1 MASNGSIG
9 PLTRFERSV
18 HGAIERVIALASPER
33 AVKRQFERKIF
44 EFGYD
49 AANPGRARTT
59 RASGLFNAASE
70 NLTNQRDRIKMM
82 WETRD
87 LVQNYSF
94 IKSIL
99 LKEAMYVCGK
109 IQYQANT
116 GDPQIDSLI
125 EAYWQQWCENC
136 DITGRHVFRQLIQ
149 LCHVAM
155 RRDGD
160 FGFILAAQGP
170 ELKLQCVEA
179 DRIGN
184 PYQAGMAEENYFG
197 GIKVNDF
204 GQIVSY
210 RIFTRN
216 IHGQYSDPAEVPPD
230 SFVHYFDPLR
240 SDQYRGITAFD
251 TAIPH
256 ARDLYE
262 LLQMEKLAVK
272 WASSQTGIITKQ
284 DPSLPDWKTGDG
296 TTNRGTPLEVV
307 EAGKLHRLL
316 PGESVVPFPAANRPS
331 PTFQGFIMALV
342 REMANGLNLP
352 YSFVWDMSVLGG
364 ATARLET
371 AQTQRAFQRH
381 QNLLIEQVLNRIKN
395 AVLTRA
401 IAFKLIPPVA
411 TYKLGKWQ
419 FPAHITAD
427 VGYQTQADLAM
438 LTSGLKTRSDI
449 YGEMGLDFEDQSRVL
464 AREIQFYQRLAG
476 ETGVP
481 IELLTQTLP
490 NASLLLA
497 QMQQAQAASAQGQVI
512 PPPPSPNISESETAP

>member
-1 MASNGSIG
+1 MITK
-9 PLTRFERSV
+9 LERSL
-18 HGAIERVIALASPER
+18 HTAIERTIALVSPR
-33 AVKRQFERKIF
+33 DAVRRQFERKVF

-49 AANPGRARTT
+49 AANPGRSRQIKS
-59 RASGLFNAASE
+59 SGLFNAASE
-70 NLTNQRDRIKMM
+70 NLSNNRDRIKMM
-82 WETRD
+82 WEVRD

-116 GDPQIDSLI
+116 GDPNVDSAI
-125 EAYWQQWCENC
+125 EDYLGNWFENC
-136 DITGRHVFRQLIQ
+136 DLTGRHVFRQLIQ
-149 LCHVAM
+149 LAHVGM

-160 FGFILAAQGP
+160 FGFILVAQGP
-170 ELKLQCVEA
+170 DLKLQTVEA

-184 PYQAGMAEENYFG
+184 PNQAGLAEANYFG
-197 GIKVNDF
+197 GIKVNEL
-204 GQIVSY
+204 GQIVFY

-216 IHGQYSDPAEVPPD
+216 IHGQYSDPTEVPPD

-251 TAIPH
+251 TTIPH

-262 LLQMEKLAVK
+262 LLQMEKMAVK
-272 WASSQTGIITKQ
+272 WASAQTGVITKQ
-284 DPSLPDWKTGDG
+284 DPSMPDWKAGDS
-296 TTNRGTPLEVV
+296 TTARGTPIEAV

-316 PGESVVPFPAANRPS
+316 PGEQVTPFPGSNRPS
-331 PTFQGFIMALV
+331 ATFNGFIVTLV

-352 YSFVWDMSVLGG
+352 FSFVWDLSVLGG

-371 AQTQRAFQRH
+371 AMTQRAFARH
-381 QNLLIEQVLNRIKN
+381 QNLLVEQVLTKIKN

-401 IAFKLIPPVA
+401 MAFKQIPPIP
-411 TYKLGKWQ
+411 TYRMGKWQ

-427 VGYQTQADLAM
+427 VGYQTAADLQM
-438 LTSGLKTRSDI
+438 LSAGLKTRSDI
-449 YGEMGLDFEDQSRVL
+449 YGEMGLDFEDQSRIL
-464 AREIQFYQRLAG
+464 AREVQFYQRLAA

-481 IELLTQTLP
+481 IELLTQNLP
-490 NASLLLA
+490 NASMMLA
-497 QMQQAQAASAQGQVI
+497 QMQAAMAATMSGKAAPA
-512 PPPPSPNISESETAP
+512 PPLAPEPSSSG

>member
-1 MASNGSIG
+1 MSKITS
-9 PLTRFERSV
+9 FERSV
-18 HGAIERVIALASPER
+18 HSAIERVVAFASPR
-33 AVKRQFERKIF
+33 AAVQRQYERKVF

-49 AANPGRARTT
+49 AANPGRARQ
-59 RASGLFNAASE
+59 AKGSGLFNAASE
-70 NLTNQRDRIKMM
+70 NLQNNRDRVKMM
-82 WETRD
+82 WEVRD

-94 IKSIL
+94 VKSIL

-109 IQYQANT
+109 IQYQSNT
-116 GDPQIDSLI
+116 GDPQVDTVI
-125 EAYWQQWCENC
+125 EDYWQNWCENC

-149 LCHVAM
+149 LMHVGM

-160 FGFILAAQGP
+160 SGFILVAQGP
-170 ELKLQCVEA
+170 DLKLQCVES

-184 PYQAGMAEENYFG
+184 PNQAGTAEQNYFG
-197 GIKVNDF
+197 GIKVNEL
-204 GQIVSY
+204 GQIVYY

-216 IHGQYSDPAEVPPD
+216 IHGQYSDPTEVPPD

-240 SDQYRGITAFD
+240 SDQYRGVTAFD
-251 TAIPH
+251 TCIPH

-272 WASSQTGIITKQ
+272 WQSAQTGVITKQ
-284 DPSLPDWKTGDG
+284 DPTLPDWKQGG
-296 TTNRGTPLEVV
+296 PTTAKNTPIETV

-316 PGESVVPFPAANRPS
+316 PGESVTPFPGSNRPS
-331 PTFQGFIMALV
+331 ATFQGFVSTLV

-352 YSFVWDMSVLGG
+352 YSFVWDLSVLGG

-371 AQTQRAFQRH
+371 AQTQRAFARH
-381 QNLLIEQVLNRIKN
+381 QNLLTEQVLNRIKN

-401 IAFKLIPPVA
+401 MAFKIIPPIQ

-427 VGYQTQADLAM
+427 VGYQTQADLSM
-438 LTSGLKTRSDI
+438 LSAGLKTRSDI
-449 YGEMGLDFEDQSRVL
+449 YGEMGLDFEDQSRIL

-481 IELLTQTLP
+481 IELLTQNLP
-490 NASLLLA
+490 NASLMLA
-497 QMQQAQAASAQGQVI
+497 QMQQAQMASGQGQAASVD
-512 PPPPSPNISESETAP
+512 PEPSASG

>member
-1 MASNGSIG
+1 MI
-9 PLTRFERSV
+9 TRFERSV
-18 HGAIERVIALASPER
+18 HSAIERTIALVNPQA
-33 AVKRQFERKIF
+33 AIKRQFERKIF

-49 AANPGRARTT
+49 AANPGRARQAKGT
-59 RASGLFNAASE
+59 GLFNAASE
-70 NLTNQRDRIKMM
+70 NQQNNRDRVKMM
-82 WETRD
+82 WEVRD

-116 GDPQIDSLI
+116 GDPNADSAI
-125 EAYWQQWCENC
+125 EDYWQQWCDNC

-149 LCHVAM
+149 LAHVGM

-160 FGFILAAQGP
+160 TGFILVAQGP
-170 ELKLQCVEA
+170 DLKLQTVEA

-184 PYQAGMAEENYFG
+184 PNQAGTVEANYFG
-197 GIKVNDF
+197 GIKVNEY
-204 GQIVSY
+204 GQIVFY
-210 RIFTRN
+210 RVFTRN
-216 IHGQYSDPAEVPPD
+216 IHGQYSDPTEVPPG

-240 SDQYRGITAFD
+240 SDQYRGVTAFD
-251 TAIPH
+251 TTIPH

-262 LLQMEKLAVK
+262 LLQMEKMAVK
-272 WASSQTGIITKQ
+272 WQSAQTGIITKQ
-284 DPSLPDWKTGDG
+284 DPSMPDWKSGDA
-296 TTNRGTPLEVV
+296 TTRAGTPIEAV

-316 PGESVVPFPAANRPS
+316 PGENVTVFPGSNRPS
-331 PTFQGFIMALV
+331 ATFMGFVATLV

-371 AQTQRAFQRH
+371 AMTQRAFARH
-381 QNLLIEQVLNRIKN
+381 QNLLTEQVLNKIKN

-401 IAFKLIPPVA
+401 MAFKLIPPIP
-411 TYKLGKWQ
+411 TYRIGKWQ

-427 VGYQTQADLAM
+427 VGYQTQADLA
-438 LTSGLKTRSDI
+438 LLSSGLKTRSDI
-449 YGEMGLDFEDQSRVL
+449 YGEMGLDFEDQSRIL
-464 AREIQFYQRLAG
+464 AREIQFYQRLAA

-481 IELLTQTLP
+481 IELLTQSLP
-490 NASLLLA
+490 NASMLLA
-497 QMQQAQAASAQGQVI
+497 QMAMAQQATAAGVA
-512 PPPPSPNISESETAP
+512 APMPVLAPEPAATG

>member
-1 MASNGSIG
+1 MA
-9 PLTRFERSV
+9 LTRLERSLHSAV
-18 HGAIERVIALASPER
+18 ERVIALASPRE
-33 AVKRQFERKIF
+33 AAKRQFERRIF

-49 AANPGRARTT
+49 AANPGRARQSKGT
-59 RASGLFNAASE
+59 ALFNAASE
-70 NLTNQRDRIKMM
+70 NMSNNRDRVKMM
-82 WETRD
+82 WEVRD

-116 GDPQIDSLI
+116 GDPQVDTVI
-125 EAYWQQWCENC
+125 EDYWQNWTENC

-149 LCHVAM
+149 MCHVAM

-184 PYQAGMAEENYFG
+184 PNMAGTSEQNYFG
-197 GIKVNDF
+197 GIKVNEL

-216 IHGQYSDPAEVPPD
+216 IHGQYSDPTEVPPD

-251 TAIPH
+251 TTIPH

-272 WASSQTGIITKQ
+272 WASAQTGIITKQ
-284 DPSLPDWKTGDG
+284 DPSMPDWKQGDA
-296 TTNRGTPLEVV
+296 TTNRNTPVEAI

-316 PGESVVPFPAANRPS
+316 PGENVTPFPAPNRPS
-331 PTFQGFIMALV
+331 ATFNGFIQVLV

-352 YSFVWDMSVLGG
+352 YSFVWDLSVLGG

-371 AQTQRAFQRH
+371 AQTQRAFARH

-401 IAFKLIPPVA
+401 IAFKIIPAVP
-411 TYKLGKWQ
+411 TYKQGKWQ

-427 VGYQTQADLAM
+427 VGYQTQADLS
-438 LTSGLKTRSDI
+438 LLQSGLKTRSDI
-449 YGEMGLDFEDQSRVL
+449 YGEMGLDFEDQARIL
-464 AREIQFYQRLAG
+464 AREIQFYQRLAA

-490 NASLLLA
+490 NASFLLA
-497 QMQQAQAASAQGQVI
+497 QMQQAQAATTAGRVAPPLAPEPSASG
-512 PPPPSPNISESETAP
+512 

>member
-1 MASNGSIG
+1 MK
-9 PLTRFERSV
+9 LTRLEQSV
-18 HGAIERVIALASPER
+18 HTAIERVVAFASPR
-33 AVKRQFERKIF
+33 AAIRRQYERKIF
-44 EFGYD
+44 ELGYD
-49 AANPGRARTT
+49 AANPGRARAIK
-59 RASGLFNAASE
+59 ASGLFNAASE
-70 NLTNQRDRIKMM
+70 NLQNNRDRVKMM
-82 WETRD
+82 WEVRD

-94 IKSIL
+94 VKSIL
-99 LKEAMYVCGK
+99 LKESMYVVGK
-109 IQYQANT
+109 IAYQANT
-116 GDPQIDSLI
+116 GNPMIDSAI
-125 EAYWQQWCENC
+125 EDYWNSWCENC

-149 LCHVAM
+149 LLHIAM

-160 FGFILAAQGP
+160 GGFILVAQGP
-170 ELKLQCVEA
+170 ELKLQFVEG

-184 PYQAGMAEENYFG
+184 PNQAGTAEQNYFG
-197 GIKVNDF
+197 GIKVNEL
-204 GQIVSY
+204 GQIVYY

-216 IHGQYSDPAEVPPD
+216 IHGQYSDPTEVPPD

-251 TAIPH
+251 TSIPH
-256 ARDLYE
+256 ARDLYD
-262 LLQMEKLAVK
+262 LLQMEKMAVK

-284 DPSLPDWKTGDG
+284 DPSMPDWKTGDA
-296 TTNRGTPLEVV
+296 TSSRGTPVEAI

-316 PGESVVPFPAANRPS
+316 PGESVTSFPAPNRPS
-331 PTFQGFIMALV
+331 ATFNGFITTLV

-352 YSFVWDMSVLGG
+352 YSFVWDISILGG

-371 AQTQRAFQRH
+371 AQTQRAFQRS
-381 QNLLIEQVLNRIKN
+381 QNLLIEQVLNKIKN

-401 IAFKLIPPVA
+401 IAFKLLPPIP

-427 VGYQTQADLAM
+427 VGYQTQADLQ
-438 LTSGLKTRSDI
+438 LLSSGLKTRSDI
-449 YGEMGLDFEDQSRVL
+449 YGEMGLDFEDQSRIL

-490 NASLLLA
+490 NASMLLA
-497 QMQQAQAASAQGQVI
+497 QMGMAMAASATGTVI
-512 PPPPSPNISESETAP
+512 PPITQNDSESAPS

>member
-1 MASNGSIG
+1 MI
-9 PLTRFERSV
+9 TKFERSLHTAV
-18 HGAIERVIALASPER
+18 ERTIALVNPAAAAR
-33 AVKRQFERKIF
+33 RQFERKIF

-49 AANPGRARTT
+49 AARPGRARNSKG
-59 RASGLFNAASE
+59 SGLWNAASE
-70 NLTNQRDRIKMM
+70 NLQNNRDRVKMM
-82 WETRD
+82 WEVRD
-87 LVQNYSF
+87 LTQNYSF

-116 GDPQIDSLI
+116 GNPQVDTAI
-125 EAYWQQWCENC
+125 EEYWNYWCENC
-136 DITGRHVFRQLIQ
+136 DLSGRHVFRQLIQ
-149 LCHVAM
+149 LMQIGM

-160 FGFILAAQGP
+160 SGFILVAQGP
-170 ELKLQCVEA
+170 DLKLQTVEA

-184 PYQAGMAEENYFG
+184 PNQAGTSEQNYFG
-197 GIKVNDF
+197 GIKVNEL
-204 GQIVSY
+204 GQIVYY

-216 IHGQYSDPAEVPPD
+216 IHGQYSDPTEVPPD

-251 TAIPH
+251 TVIPH

-262 LLQMEKLAVK
+262 LLQMEKMAVK
-272 WASSQTGIITKQ
+272 WASAQTGVITKQ
-284 DPSLPDWKTGDG
+284 DPSMPDWKAGDA
-296 TTNRGTPLEVV
+296 TQAGTPVEAV

-316 PGESVVPFPAANRPS
+316 PGEQVTQFPGSNRPS
-331 PTFQGFIMALV
+331 ATFNGFIVTLV

-352 YSFVWDMSVLGG
+352 FSFVWDPSSLGG

-371 AQTQRAFQRH
+371 AMTQRAFARH
-381 QNLLIEQVLNRIKN
+381 QNLLIEQVLNKIKN

-401 IAFKLIPPVA
+401 IAFKLIPPIQ
-411 TYKLGKWQ
+411 TYKQGMWQ

-438 LTSGLKTRSDI
+438 LQSGLKTRSDI
-449 YGEMGLDFEDQSRVL
+449 YGEMGLDFEEQTQVL
-464 AREIQFYQRLAG
+464 AREIQFYQRIAA

-490 NASLLLA
+490 NASMMLA
-497 QMQQAQAASAQGQVI
+497 QMQQAQEATAKGRKAPILQFAPASSASG
-512 PPPPSPNISESETAP
+512 

>member
-1 MASNGSIG
+1 MAISR
-9 PLTRFERSV
+9 LERSL
-18 HGAIERVIALASPER
+18 HSGIERVISFVSPQA
-33 AVKRQFERKIF
+33 AVKRQFERRIF

-49 AANPGRARTT
+49 AARPGRARQS
-59 RASGLFNAASE
+59 RGSGLWNAASE
-70 NLTNQRDRIKMM
+70 NLQNNRDRVKMM
-82 WETRD
+82 WDVRD

-94 IKSIL
+94 VKSIL

-116 GDPQIDSLI
+116 GDTQIDSAI
-125 EAYWQQWCENC
+125 EDYWQQWCDSC

-160 FGFILAAQGP
+160 FGFILVAQGP

-184 PYQAGMAEENYFG
+184 PNQAGTAEQNYFG
-197 GIKVNDF
+197 GIKVNEL
-204 GQIVSY
+204 GQVVSY

-216 IHGQYSDPAEVPPD
+216 IHGQYSDPTEVPPE

-272 WASSQTGIITKQ
+272 WASAQTGIITKA
-284 DPSLPDWKTGDG
+284 DPTMPDWKTTDG
-296 TTNRGTPLEVV
+296 VTNRGTPLEAI

-316 PGESVVPFPAANRPS
+316 PGESVTPFPAPNRPS
-331 PTFQGFIMALV
+331 PTFQGFIEALV

-371 AQTQRAFQRH
+371 AQTQRAFARH
-381 QNLLIEQVLNRIKN
+381 QNLLIEQVLNRVKN

-401 IAFKLIPPVA
+401 IAFKILPPVP
-411 TYKLGKWQ
+411 TYKSGKWQ

-449 YGEMGLDFEDQSRVL
+449 YGEMGLDFEDQSRIL
-464 AREIQFYQRLAG
+464 AREIQFYQRLAA

-490 NASLLLA
+490 NASLLLS
-497 QMQQAQAASAQGQVI
+497 QMAQAMAATAAGKVAPPLAPEPSASG
-512 PPPPSPNISESETAP
+512 

>member
-1 MASNGSIG
+1 MI
-9 PLTRFERSV
+9 TRFERSI
-18 HGAIERVIALASPER
+18 HGAIERVIALASPEKAIR
-33 AVKRQFERKIF
+33 RQFERRIF

-49 AANPGRARTT
+49 AANPGRSRQIK
-59 RASGLFNAASE
+59 ASGLFNAASE
-70 NLTNQRDRIKMM
+70 NLQNNRDRVKMM
-82 WETRD
+82 WEVRD

-94 IKSIL
+94 VKSIL

-116 GDPQIDSLI
+116 GDPQVDSAI
-125 EAYWQQWCENC
+125 EDYWQQWCENC

-149 LCHVAM
+149 LCHMSM

-160 FGFILAAQGP
+160 FGFILVAQGP
-170 ELKLQCVEA
+170 DLKLQCVEG

-184 PYQAGMAEENYFG
+184 PNQAGTAEANYFG
-197 GIKVNDF
+197 GVKVNEL
-204 GQIVSY
+204 GQILFY

-216 IHGQYSDPAEVPPD
+216 IHGQYLDPTEVPPD

-240 SDQYRGITAFD
+240 SDQYRGVTAFD

-262 LLQMEKLAVK
+262 LLQMEKMAVK
-272 WASSQTGIITKQ
+272 WASAQTGIITKQ
-284 DPSLPDWKTGDG
+284 DPSMPDWKTGDA
-296 TTNRGTPLEVV
+296 TTNKGTPAEVI
-307 EAGKLHRLL
+307 EAGKLLRLL
-316 PGESVVPFPAANRPS
+316 PGEQVTPFPAANRPS
-331 PTFQGFIMALV
+331 PTFQGFVQALV

-371 AQTQRAFQRH
+371 SQTQRAFARH
-381 QNLLIEQVLNRIKN
+381 QNLLVEQVLNRIKN

-401 IAFKLIPPVA
+401 VAFKIIPPVP
-411 TYKLGKWQ
+411 TYRVGKWQ

-438 LTSGLKTRSDI
+438 LSSGLKTRSDI
-449 YGEMGLDFEDQSRVL
+449 YGEMGLDFEDQSRIL
-464 AREIQFYQRLAG
+464 AREIQFYQRLAA

-490 NASLLLA
+490 NASLMLS
-497 QMQQAQAASAQGQVI
+497 QMQQAMGATASGRLAPQLA
-512 PPPPSPNISESETAP
+512 PEPSASG

>member
-1 MASNGSIG
+1 MI
-9 PLTRFERSV
+9 TRFERSV
-18 HGAIERVIALASPER
+18 HSAIERVIALASPREAIR
-33 AVKRQFERKIF
+33 RQYERKIF

-49 AANPGRARTT
+49 AAAPGRARNSKG
-59 RASGLFNAASE
+59 SGLWNAASE
-70 NLTNQRDRIKMM
+70 NLQNNRDRVKMM
-82 WETRD
+82 WEVRD
-87 LVQNYSF
+87 LTQNYSF

-116 GDPQIDSLI
+116 GDPNVDTAI
-125 EAYWQQWCENC
+125 EQYWNYWCENC
-136 DITGRHVFRQLIQ
+136 DLSGRHVFRQLIQ
-149 LCHVAM
+149 LMQIGM

-160 FGFILAAQGP
+160 SGFILVAQGP
-170 ELKLQCVEA
+170 DLKLQTVEA

-184 PYQAGMAEENYFG
+184 PNQAGTSEQNYFG
-197 GIKVNDF
+197 GIKVNEF
-204 GQIVSY
+204 GQIVYY

-216 IHGQYSDPAEVPPD
+216 IHGQYSDPTEVPPD

-251 TAIPH
+251 TVIPH

-262 LLQMEKLAVK
+262 LLQMEKMAVK
-272 WASSQTGIITKQ
+272 WASAQTGVITKQ
-284 DPSLPDWKTGDG
+284 DPSMPDWKAGDQ
-296 TTNRGTPLEVV
+296 TKAGTPVEAV

-316 PGESVVPFPAANRPS
+316 PGEQVTQFPGSNRPS
-331 PTFQGFIMALV
+331 ATFNGFIVTLV

-352 YSFVWDMSVLGG
+352 FSFVWDPSSLGG

-371 AQTQRAFQRH
+371 AMTQRAFARH
-381 QNLLIEQVLNRIKN
+381 QNLLIEQVLNKIKN

-401 IAFKLIPPVA
+401 IAFKLIPPIQ
-411 TYKLGKWQ
+411 TYKQGMWQ

-438 LTSGLKTRSDI
+438 LASGLKTRSDI
-449 YGEMGLDFEDQSRVL
+449 YGEMGLDFEEQTQVL
-464 AREIQFYQRLAG
+464 AREIQYYQRIAA

-490 NASLLLA
+490 NASMMLA
-497 QMQQAQAASAQGQVI
+497 QMQQAQEATAAGKKAPILQFAPASSASG
-512 PPPPSPNISESETAP
+512 

>member
-1 MASNGSIG
+1 MI
-9 PLTRFERSV
+9 TKFERSI
-18 HGAIERVIALASPER
+18 HSAIERVISFASPQA

-49 AANPGRARTT
+49 AARPGRARQSKG
-59 RASGLFNAASE
+59 SGLWNAASE
-70 NLTNQRDRIKMM
+70 NLQNNRDRVKMM
-82 WETRD
+82 WEVRD

-116 GDPQIDSLI
+116 GDPQIDTAI
-125 EAYWQQWCENC
+125 EEYWQNWCENC

-160 FGFILAAQGP
+160 FGFILVAQGP
-170 ELKLQCVEA
+170 DLKLQCVEA

-184 PYQAGMAEENYFG
+184 PNQAGTAEQNYFG
-197 GIKVNDF
+197 GIKVNEL

-216 IHGQYSDPAEVPPD
+216 IHGQYSDPTEVPPD

-272 WASSQTGIITKQ
+272 WASAQTGIITKQ
-284 DPSLPDWKTGDG
+284 DPTMPDWKQGDD
-296 TTNRGTPLEVV
+296 TTSRGTPLEAV

-316 PGESVVPFPAANRPS
+316 PGENVTPFPAPNRPS
-331 PTFQGFIMALV
+331 PTFQGFIQALV

-371 AQTQRAFQRH
+371 AQTQRAFARH

-401 IAFKLIPPVA
+401 IAFQLISPIP
-411 TYKLGKWQ
+411 TYKQGKWQ

-438 LTSGLKTRSDI
+438 LASGLKTRSDI
-449 YGEMGLDFEDQSRVL
+449 YGEMGLDFEDQSRIL
-464 AREIQFYQRLAG
+464 AREIQFYQQLAG

-490 NASLLLA
+490 NASALLA
-497 QMQQAQAASAQGQVI
+497 QMQVAIANSAQGRVA
-512 PPPPSPNISESETAP
+512 PPLAPEPSASG

>member
-1 MASNGSIG
+1 MPI
-9 PLTRFERSV
+9 TRFERSV
-18 HGAIERVIALASPER
+18 HSAIERVIALASPRE

-49 AANPGRARTT
+49 AANPGRARGSKAT
-59 RASGLFNAASE
+59 GLFNAASE
-70 NLTNQRDRIKMM
+70 NLSNQRDRIKMM
-82 WETRD
+82 WEVRD

-99 LKEAMYVCGK
+99 LKESMYVCGK

-116 GDPQIDSLI
+116 GDPNIDSAI
-125 EAYWQQWCENC
+125 EDYWQNWCLNC

-149 LCHVAM
+149 LMHVGM

-160 FGFILAAQGP
+160 SGMILVAQGP
-170 ELKLQCVEA
+170 DLKLQTVEA

-184 PYQAGMAEENYFG
+184 PNQAGTAEQNYFG
-197 GIKVNDF
+197 GIKVNEI
-204 GQIVSY
+204 GQIVYY

-216 IHGQYSDPAEVPPD
+216 IHGQYSDPTEVPPD

-251 TAIPH
+251 TVIPH

-262 LLQMEKLAVK
+262 LLQMEKMAVK
-272 WASSQTGIITKQ
+272 WQSAQTGVITKQ
-284 DPSLPDWKTGDG
+284 DPSMPDWKQGDAA
-296 TTNRGTPLEVV
+296 TARGTPLEAV

-316 PGESVVPFPAANRPS
+316 PGEQVTPFPGSNRPS
-331 PTFQGFIMALV
+331 ATFNGFIVTLV

-352 YSFVWDMSVLGG
+352 FSFVWDLSTLGG

-371 AQTQRAFQRH
+371 AMTQRAFARH
-381 QNLLIEQVLNRIKN
+381 QNLLIEQVLNKIKN

-401 IAFKLIPPVA
+401 VAFKMIPPIQ
-411 TYKLGKWQ
+411 TYRVGKWQ

-427 VGYQTQADLAM
+427 VGYATQADLAM
-438 LTSGLKTRSDI
+438 LSAGLKTRSDI
-449 YGEMGLDFEDQSRVL
+449 YGEMGLDFEDQSRIL
-464 AREIQFYQRLAG
+464 AREVQFYQRLAA

-481 IELLTQTLP
+481 IELLTQNLP
-490 NASLLLA
+490 NASMILA
-497 QMQQAQAASAQGQVI
+497 QMQQAIGATQKGRMAPALAPQPSSQG
-512 PPPPSPNISESETAP
+512 